1 MSYRRTTIKLRTSGA
16 YPESA
21 ALRWSRPLSLALSPL
36 RGAREFCRAAGST
49 RHVQAQVR
57 WAKGIRRLD
66 GVSPYRLGGARE
78 SANRKGAVSRCAGAP
93 ARGFT
98 LIELLVVIA
107 IIAILAA
114 LLLPAL
120 GKAKDTA
127 VRTTDVNNIRQM
139 VLALTMYGNDNG
151 DNSPWS
157 NWLAGDAANRQG
169 WLYTINPQASGTAQ
183 FDPRTGAL
191 WPALQNSN
199 MYFCPRDK
207 LTPTFNLRGQQCST
221 YVMNGAV
228 NGYGRDIY
236 PPDKLSQMPP
246 RGIVF
251 WEPDEND
258 IGNFNDGASSPNEGL
273 TARHLMGGVD
283 GEFDGAAGF
292 IKQSAWN
299 NGCAQAGANQFWCY
313 PDSPDGR

>member
-1 MSYRRTTIKLRTSGA
+1 M
-16 YPESA
+16 P
-21 ALRWSRPLSLALSPL
+21 SRP
-36 RGAREFCRAAGST
+36 
-49 RHVQAQVR
+49 
-57 WAKGIRRLD
+57 D
-66 GVSPYRLGGARE
+66 
-78 SANRKGAVSRCAGAP
+78 NRKLDMPGPV

-120 GKAKDTA
+120 GQAKDHA
-127 VRTTDVNNIRQM
+127 VRITDVNNIRQM
-139 VLALTMYGNDNG
+139 VLALTMYGNDNK

-157 NWLAGDAANRQG
+157 NWLAGDATNRLG
-169 WLYTINPQASGTAQ
+169 WLYTINPQAAGPAQ

-191 WPALQNSN
+191 WPTLQSSN

-207 LTPTFNLRGQQCST
+207 LVSTFSLRGQQSST

-236 PPDKLSQMPP
+236 PPVKLSEMPP
-246 RGIVF
+246 DGVVF

-273 TARHLMGGVD
+273 TARHSLGGVY
-283 GEFDGAAGF
+283 GEFDGAAAF
-292 IKQSAWN
+292 IKQSLWN
-299 NGCAQAGANQFWCY
+299 SGVAQPVANQYWCY
-313 PDSPDGR
+313 PDSPNGR